1 LLTKNHRQEALSRA
15 YIQAIA
21 ARAGMSCSFREFDYG
36 IDVTVHDIR
45 REGRRYAETGYS
57 LDIQAKST
65 TAAAVTEAVIPYD
78 LDAKNYDDLRDPDV
92 GCPRLLVLLILPD
105 EESQWTE
112 QTEDQ
117 FLLRRAAYWISLKG
131 REPSANNRTIRVVIP
146 RTNLLTITALQTL
159 MQRVKRRQA
168 L

>member
-1 LLTKNHRQEALSRA
+1 MLTKNHRQESLSRA

-21 ARAGMSCSFREFDYG
+21 ARAGMSCSFRDFDYG
-36 IDVTVHDIR
+36 IDVTVHGILQQ
-45 REGRRYAETGYS
+45 GRRYAETGHN

-65 TAAAVTEAVIPYD
+65 TAAAVTETTIQYD
-78 LDAKNYDDLRDPDV
+78 LDVKNYDDLRDPDV
-92 GCPRLLVLLILPD
+92 GCPRILILLILPD
-105 EESQWTE
+105 EETQWTE

-131 REPSANNRTIRVVIP
+131 QEPSANNRTVRVVIP
-146 RTNLLTITALQTL
+146 RQNLLTITALQTL
-159 MQRVKRRQA
+159 MQRVRRRQP